1 MNSTT
6 PNPPTGNMTTHS
18 LDPHDSRQPL
28 VIGISSVFIGIV
40 TTFMAIRVLV
50 RGYILKGWGLDDYA
64 YIWSCVN
71 ATYGALGLHFY
82 DSTPEQNKR
91 SVKYVTAMVIL
102 YQFAFLSIKAT
113 FFLQYRRA
121 FALPSIQ
128 TFCNIFLA
136 INLLILV
143 GMTISGGIVVGRFLA
158 PDVGPADQQ
167 RFLRWTYANAG
178 INLTTDIIIFILPL
192 TLVWRLRLAMM
203 QKIGLIA
210 SFAVG
215 ILTGVISIVRFVTL
229 EDVIQTSD
237 FNYVAV
243 PLVLLSLAEPTSA
256 IVCACV
262 PILRPLLARWAWPGS
277 AGGPG
282 TGGSVPSAGGHSAK
296 RHIAKPSVS
305 THPPTPQ
312 SPTTPTVPQLY
323 SCLE

>member
-40 TTFMAIRVLV
+40 TTFMTIRVLV

-64 YIWSCVN
+64 YIWSC
-71 ATYGALGLHFY
+71 
-82 DSTPEQNKR
+82 
-91 SVKYVTAMVIL
+91 YVTAMVIL

-229 EDVIQTSD
+229 EEVIQTSD
-237 FNYVAV
+237 FNYVSV

-256 IVCACV
+256 IVCASV

-282 TGGSVPSAGGHSAK
+282 TGGSMPSAGGHSAN

-305 THPPTPQ
+305 THPSTPQ